1 MADPAS
7 EARLLY
13 DIGEAVGHRVDRMV
27 EGGLLSPA
35 GSGKRAAQN
44 THSRHLPGLE

>member
-27 EGGLLSPA
+27 
-35 GSGKRAAQN
+35 
-44 THSRHLPGLE
+44 